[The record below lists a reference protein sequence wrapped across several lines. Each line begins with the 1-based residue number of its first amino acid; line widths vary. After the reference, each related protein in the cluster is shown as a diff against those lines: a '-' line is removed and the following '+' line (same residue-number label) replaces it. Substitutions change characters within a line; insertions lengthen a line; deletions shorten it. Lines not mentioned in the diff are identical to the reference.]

1 MLRWHTALDPTI
13 TDKLKVWPPSSPLDD
28 VPSRYEAE
36 EAIGAMANRK
46 AVGPDGLTIE
56 LLKVP
61 VDKGD
66 SDNLASF
73 YEIVVAVWRRGTS
86 AAAMEGCHD

>member
-1 MLRWHTALDPTI
+1 MKEVIR
-13 TDKLKVWPPSSPLDD
+13 V
-28 VPSRYEAE
+28 
-36 EAIGAMANRK
+36 MANCK

-73 YEIVVAVWRRGTS
+73 YEIVVAVWRQG
-86 AAAMEGCHD
+86 HVPQQ